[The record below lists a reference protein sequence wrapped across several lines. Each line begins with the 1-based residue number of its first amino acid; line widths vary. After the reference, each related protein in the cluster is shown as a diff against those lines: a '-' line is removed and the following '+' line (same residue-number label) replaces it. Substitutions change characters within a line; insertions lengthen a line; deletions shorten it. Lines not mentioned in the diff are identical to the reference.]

1 MNIFSYINVLLDYTQ
16 YIDNKK
22 KLLKSIILFGT
33 SAAFFEVAFPAF
45 LGIGAGILF
54 NDSSG
59 TDFLAY
65 LNFFEKNGINALIV
79 FSIFLIIFSLVRYFF
94 IILFFKKKYS
104 FAMQYGYSIAEK
116 TEHSIL
122 KLDLFSRRKSLNPD
136 LSRIIHSETNTITW
150 KFFVPMVDLFH
161 ELIVI
166 IISIL
171 ALALIS
177 FDLFLLCLPIIILS
191 FIYFIFSSNKNEK
204 IQDDDVNFRE
214 RLAIYAE
221 IIHEGALDTVSQ
233 SNKNWL
239 KNKITDEFKNIKN
252 TQKINILNALMPRP
266 RIETMILLLFGVL
279 IIVLYFFKINLYSSY
294 LVGVLI
300 FLRMLMSI
308 GKFYGSVLALRLGS
322 TNAKNVLKN
331 LQPALNYNTLESNE
345 NNQDESN
352 GFIFNNK
359 NKHDNQFSIELKN
372 LTVGWNQ
379 NQKIAVENI
388 KVNKGELL
396 LVKGQSGAGKSTL
409 LRTISNSLY
418 PTSGNLIF
426 TNFSKSNC
434 EKEIFYIRQ
443 DPHIIPSSL
452 IENLILDDVDNYLDI
467 NDISKDVLHDKA
479 KNLLVNYGFTPERIS
494 SLLKLNNI
502 NKLISG
508 GEAQRIAILRLFFS
522 KNVKLCLFDEPTAS
536 LDKKNITLIS
546 NLINEVSEKKICII
560 ITHDDYFAKLLESPS
575 SKSITLK
582 N

>member
-22 KLLKSIILFGT
+22 KLLKSVILFGT
-33 SAAFFEVAFPAF
+33 FAAFFEVAFPAF

-54 NDSSG
+54 NDPSG

-65 LNFFEKNGINALIV
+65 LNFFDKNGINAPIV

-94 IILFFKKKYS
+94 IILFFKKKYA

-136 LSRIIHSETNTITW
+136 LSRMIHSETNTITW

-204 IQDDDVNFRE
+204 TQDDDVNFRE
-214 RLAIYAE
+214 RLSIYAE

-233 SNKNWL
+233 SNKEWL
-239 KNKITDEFKNIKN
+239 KNKITNEFKNIKN

-266 RIETMILLLFGVL
+266 RIETIILLLFGVL
-279 IIVLYFFKINLYSSY
+279 ILVSYFLKINLYSSY

-300 FLRMLMSI
+300 FLRMLMSV
-308 GKFYGSVLALRLGS
+308 GRFYGSILALRLGS

-331 LQPALNYNTLESNE
+331 LQPALNYNSVKHNE
-345 NNQDESN
+345 NNKDEPNGLIFSN
-352 GFIFNNK
+352 IEDK
-359 NKHDNQFSIELKN
+359 NQFSIELKD

-388 KVNKGELL
+388 KVNKGESL
-396 LVKGQSGAGKSTL
+396 LVKGKSGTGKSTL

-418 PTSGNLIF
+418 PTSGDVIF
-426 TNFSKSNC
+426 TNFSKLNC
-434 EKEIFYIRQ
+434 EQEIFYIRQ

-467 NDISKDVLHDKA
+467 NDISKDTLNDKV
-479 KNLLVNYGFTPERIS
+479 KNLLLNFGFSNNRAA
-494 SLLKLNNI
+494 SLMDLKSI
-502 NKLISG
+502 NKVISG

-536 LDKKNITLIS
+536 LDRKNIKLIS
-546 NLINEVSEKKICII
+546 NLINEIAEKKICII

-575 SKSITLK
+575 LKSITLK